1 MVRRSVLSLFILV
14 GACAAP
20 PPAPSPPVAAAAP
33 APVTLATRV
42 RQEGWLTRFWEQL
55 TPPQRR
61 RVLARLRRGAT
72 PVASTLEEAAPIWD
86 GLGLPE
92 RDALV
97 FGRGLP
103 PATLA
108 RFAPAEAAEPAPAGP
123 TLAANPAP
131 DAGAE
136 AP

>member
-1 MVRRSVLSLFILV
+1 MVRWSVLALITLA

-20 PPAPSPPVAAAAP
+20 PPAPSRPVAATAS

-55 TPPQRR
+55 TPAQRR
-61 RVLARLRRGAT
+61 RVLARLRRGAS
-72 PVASTLEEAAPIWD
+72 PVADTPDEAAPVWD

-103 PATLA
+103 AATLA
-108 RFAPAEAAEPAPAGP
+108 RLAPAEPAGP

-131 DAGAE
+131 QERGE